1 MKKLPVRRNPDYTP
15 KTRLA
20 GLQGLLFA
28 MLLSCIALPSVA
40 ASLPDVIDKVRPSV
54 VAVGTFQPSGS
65 PRQQFRGTGF
75 VIGDGRYVVTNFHVL
90 PDTLDDKRREQL
102 AVFSGRGRQAR
113 FHPATIVAQDPAH
126 DLALLRINK
135 ALPALSLG
143 QSRTPR
149 EGQEVAFTGFPIGM
163 ALGLYPVT
171 HRGMIAAI
179 SPMAPP
185 QLGSR
190 TLSAKMIR
198 AMRDPFD
205 VLQLDATA
213 YPGNSGSPVY
223 EQDTGA
229 VIGVINSV
237 FVKET
242 KEAVIQ
248 KPSGITYAIP
258 VEFVRQLLADAK
270 S

>member
-1 MKKLPVRRNPDYTP
+1 MR
-15 KTRLA
+15 
-20 GLQGLLFA
+20 LFA
-28 MLLSCIALPSVA
+28 AIATPA
-40 ASLPDVIDKVRPSV
+40 AALAADLPDTIDRIRPSV

-75 VIGDGRYVVTNFHVL
+75 AVGDGRFVVTNFHVL
-90 PDTLDDKRREQL
+90 PEKLDEEKREQL
-102 AVFSGRGRQAR
+102 AVFSGRGRTAR
-113 FHPATIVAQDPAH
+113 YHPATVAATDPAH
-126 DLALLRINK
+126 DLALLRIK
-135 ALPALSLG
+135 QPLPALSLHTG
-143 QSRTPR
+143 SDPR
-149 EGQEVAFTGFPIGM
+149 EGENIAFTGFPIGM

-171 HRGMIAAI
+171 HHGIISAI

-190 TLSAKMIR
+190 VLSAKMIR

-205 VLQLDATA
+205 VYQLDATA

-223 EQDTGA
+223 DQRTGS

-248 KPSGITYAIP
+248 KPSGISYAIP
-258 VEFVRQLLADAK
+258 VRFVRALLQEGQGG
-270 S
+270 